1 MKNDI
6 FNDAYINCRF
16 SCLYNMVKYF
26 EIDPIYIIANNYYS
40 IDESKCSLENIYYLP
55 YRELLKS
62 LGIKTRN
69 IQLVKSISDIK
80 LKDNEVAI
88 IKVEGKNDNLIGN
101 NTSRSNMLL
110 LNGDL
115 NEFDIIWRDS
125 FDVKTFK
132 RMKMSNSDIDTI
144 YKNYL
149 NKYYQYDMEPT
160 VSVYS
165 KYESKKY
172 SIYKFFGPKMI
183 SYKLFSTYENIIK
196 LNSIKLMKV
205 LYNDNEDLIIKFIN
219 EFINRKK
226 VELYKLKNIFFDSKM
241 DIMLKRQIE
250 ILEVLGYHILK
261 KSSKKDELIE
271 ELTDLENKIS
281 KKILNFEVEDIF
293 DDNKKIKRN
302 LDLKK
307 IEKIEDYTINNVNV
321 QNNSINGI
329 AYKEKKKF
337 FFKIQDI
344 NNFYSELVGYFTTF
358 NYFKVPKLCD
368 LFIYNNCGVI
378 VYKYDN
384 SINVNEGLLCDEL
397 LKNDTEIDYK
407 FLNIILKN
415 YKKYIYNCK
424 YPMQKFYE
432 NRIDSRLNK
441 YFYSNWI
448 DYNFIINNESS
459 LKIQDIFDEINVYFK
474 KNKIHKCVLSHGD
487 LNTMNIG
494 LKPLFMDFT
503 TSGYN
508 CIEAEI
514 ALFSISIL
522 FIDLYFSPKYHK
534 NSYKNHEHVFDH
546 IPKIDCDYII
556 DKEVSIKASI
566 KTTLN
571 RKKIIEKYIENLD
584 YNDDDLVYF
593 ILMRLLTIFDIDK
606 YDDSD
611 KYYSLF
617 LFVYFYIEMKIK
629 RRTFKEIVRGIDI
642 YDNFV

>member
-534 NSYKNHEHVFDH
+534 NSYKNQ
-546 IPKIDCDYII
+546 
-556 DKEVSIKASI
+556 
-566 KTTLN
+566 
-571 RKKIIEKYIENLD
+571 R
-584 YNDDDLVYF
+584 
-593 ILMRLLTIFDIDK
+593 
-606 YDDSD
+606 
-611 KYYSLF
+611 
-617 LFVYFYIEMKIK
+617 
-629 RRTFKEIVRGIDI
+629 
-642 YDNFV
+642 

>member
-1 MKNDI
+1 M
-6 FNDAYINCRF
+6 
-16 SCLYNMVKYF
+16 
-26 EIDPIYIIANNYYS
+26 
-40 IDESKCSLENIYYLP
+40 
-55 YRELLKS
+55 
-62 LGIKTRN
+62 
-69 IQLVKSISDIK
+69 
-80 LKDNEVAI
+80 
-88 IKVEGKNDNLIGN
+88 
-101 NTSRSNMLL
+101 
-110 LNGDL
+110 
-115 NEFDIIWRDS
+115 
-125 FDVKTFK
+125 
-132 RMKMSNSDIDTI
+132 
-144 YKNYL
+144 
-149 NKYYQYDMEPT
+149 
-160 VSVYS
+160 
-165 KYESKKY
+165 
-172 SIYKFFGPKMI
+172 
-183 SYKLFSTYENIIK
+183 
-196 LNSIKLMKV
+196 
-205 LYNDNEDLIIKFIN
+205 
-219 EFINRKK
+219 
-226 VELYKLKNIFFDSKM
+226 
-241 DIMLKRQIE
+241 
-250 ILEVLGYHILK
+250 
-261 KSSKKDELIE
+261 
-271 ELTDLENKIS
+271 
-281 KKILNFEVEDIF
+281 
-293 DDNKKIKRN
+293 
-302 LDLKK
+302 
-307 IEKIEDYTINNVNV
+307 
-321 QNNSINGI
+321 
-329 AYKEKKKF
+329 
-337 FFKIQDI
+337 
-344 NNFYSELVGYFTTF
+344 
-358 NYFKVPKLCD
+358 
-368 LFIYNNCGVI
+368 FIYNNCGVI

-494 LKPLFMDFT
+494 LKPLLMDFT

-534 NSYKNHEHVFDH
+534 NSYKNHEHVFNH

>member
-16 SCLYNMVKYF
+16 SCLYNILNYY
-26 EIDPIYIIANNYYS
+26 ELDPMYVIANNYYLIDDVNYS
-40 IDESKCSLENIYYLP
+40 IKNIYYLP
-55 YRELLKS
+55 YEELFKI

-115 NEFDIIWRDS
+115 NESDIIWRDS

-132 RMKMSNSDIDTI
+132 RMKMSNSEIDTI

-149 NKYYQYDMEPT
+149 NEYYQYDMEPT

-172 SIYKFFGPKMI
+172 SIYKFFGPNMI

-196 LNSIKLMKV
+196 SNSIKLMKV

-281 KKILNFEVEDIF
+281 KKILDFEVEDIF
-293 DDNKKIKRN
+293 DDNIKIKRN

-307 IEKIEDYTINNVNV
+307 FKKIEDYTINNVNV

-329 AYKEKKKF
+329 AYKGKKKF

-344 NNFYSELVGYFTTF
+344 NNFYSELVGYFTIF
-358 NYFKVPKLCD
+358 NYFNVPKLCD

-534 NSYKNHEHVFDH
+534 NSYKNHEHVFNH

-571 RKKIIEKYIENLD
+571 RKKLIEKYIENLD

-642 YDNFV
+642 YDNFI